1 MEKINKR
8 LVAFGLVVATLFI
21 LLVVQLGS
29 LTLVPNEADATSGGR
44 SIRKIVL
51 KGERGKILDRNGQVL
66 AYNKK
71 SYNIQFLRNTENRT
85 ETGRALD
92 THILWETI
100 RIIEAFGGTTIDT
113 FNIYRRE
120 PGQTDENGNPLP
132 EYYFYWGPGLSEEAQ
147 AKREENW
154 RTNMNVGT
162 KRSVEEIYNYLRRVY
177 QIPEEMPYEDARK
190 LLSIWQEIQLLTW
203 RSYIPVTIAYNV
215 SAETVAAIETRSD
228 ELAGM
233 SASESVVRMYPKS
246 TTAAHTIGYMG
257 KMQSDTQIEALTK
270 LGYSTT
276 DLIGISGVEATMEEY
291 LTGNTTEHQ
300 GSQRVEVDSSGKIIR
315 VLDVTTPS
323 DGDDVVLTL
332 DLELQQ
338 VAETAL
344 EKNIAEI
351 RRDQETHLAAN
362 LESYQKMAPGGD
374 VNNIDL
380 CDSGSAV
387 VIDCKTGELLAL
399 VNSPSYDL
407 NLFTGG
413 ISATDYQALLDD
425 ERNPLFNKA
434 VASKMAPG
442 SVFKMAIALAA
453 LEEGAVRLDE
463 IINDEGYYTTTAE
476 GGSKVGAPKCWVYPN
491 ISKHQD
497 QDVIKALKDSCNYYF
512 FECANRLGIDRI
524 NDWCSR
530 LGLNRK
536 TGIEVNGEAT
546 GQIGGQKVLF
556 DSEGPISGV
565 AYLVYRNIVSM
576 LTGYLERLERT
587 VDKATIESCAEKL
600 VRLVNENTQI
610 GSDIRRIMREE
621 LGIAEAVSSSNGW
634 SSEISSALSEL
645 RWNPMQTVRTGMGQA
660 VVSVTPVEIARYV
673 ASLVNGGNVLELSVI
688 KSIIDASGATVKEFE
703 PNVLWNLNA
712 KQENLD
718 AIKEG
723 MREVVSLEDGGTAS
737 KYFADYKYRDQIGGK
752 TGSAQISASDK
763 NIDLQNTAWF
773 VAFAPYDDPEIV
785 VVVSIPNGWAGA
797 RAYITIQ
804 EVVQFYLDRKTAS
817 ASENLTGTNEL
828 LP

>member
-8 LVAFGLVVATLFI
+8 LVAFGVAVAMLF
-21 LLVVQLGS
+21 LLLIVQLGS
-29 LTLVPNEADATSGGR
+29 LTLSPDESETATGGR
-44 SIRKIVL
+44 SLRRIVL
-51 KGERGKILDRNGQVL
+51 KGERGKILDRNGQLL

-92 THILWETI
+92 TQIIWETI
-100 RIIEAFGGTTIDT
+100 KIIEEFGGTTIDT

-120 PGQTDENGNPLP
+120 PGQVDENGNPLP
-132 EYYFYWGPGLSEEAQ
+132 EFYFYWGSGLSAEAE
-147 AKREENW
+147 AKREQNW

-162 KRSVEEIYNYLRRVY
+162 KRSPEEIYNYLRRVY

-190 LLSIWQEIQLLTW
+190 LLSVWQEIQLLTW
-203 RSYIPVTIAYNV
+203 RSYIPVIIAYNV
-215 SAETVAAIETRSD
+215 SAQTVAKIETRSD
-228 ELAGM
+228 ELVGM

-257 KMQSDTQIEALTK
+257 KMQSEAQIEALTA

-276 DLIGISGVEATMEEY
+276 DLVGVSGVEATMEEY

-315 VLDVTTPS
+315 VLETTAPS

-338 VAETAL
+338 VCEAAL

-351 RRDQETHLAAN
+351 RRDQEEYLAAN
-362 LESYQKMAPGGD
+362 LETYQRVAPGGD

-387 VIDCKTGELLAL
+387 VIDCNTGELLAC

-413 ISATDYQALLDD
+413 ISHADYQTLLNDQ
-425 ERNPLFNKA
+425 RNPLFNKA

-453 LEEGAVRLDE
+453 LEEGVVQLDE

-476 GGSKVGAPKCWVYPN
+476 GGSKVGAPRCWVYPN
-491 ISKHQD
+491 ISRHQN
-497 QDVIKALKDSCNYYF
+497 QNVIKALKDSCNYYF
-512 FECANRLGIDRI
+512 FECANRLGIEKI
-524 NDWCSR
+524 NEWCSK
-530 LGLNRK
+530 LGLDRK
-536 TGIEVNGEAT
+536 TGVEVNGEAT

-556 DSEGPISGV
+556 DNEGSISGV
-565 AYLVYRNIVSM
+565 AYLVYKNIVSM
-576 LTGYLERLERT
+576 LSGYLDKLDRT

-660 VVSVTPVEIARYV
+660 VVSVTPIEIARYV
-673 ASLVNGGNVLELSVI
+673 AALVNGGNVLEISAI
-688 KSIIDASGATVKEFE
+688 KSVIDASGATVKEFE
-703 PNVLWNLNA
+703 PSLLWNLNA
-712 KQENLD
+712 KEENLA

-723 MREVVSLEDGGTAS
+723 MREVISLEDGGTAA

-752 TGSAQISASDK
+752 TGSAQISTSDK
-763 NIDLQNTAWF
+763 NIDLENTAWF

-804 EVVQFYLDRKTAS
+804 EVIQFYLDRNTAS

>member
-1 MEKINKR
+1 MENINKR
-8 LVAFGLVVATLFI
+8 LVAFGAAVAMLF
-21 LLVVQLGS
+21 LLLIVQLGS
-29 LTLVPNEADATSGGR
+29 LTLVPDASDASPGGR
-44 SIRKIVL
+44 SLRTIVL

-92 THILWETI
+92 TQIIWETI
-100 RIIEAFGGTTIDT
+100 RIIESCGGTTIDT
-113 FNIYRRE
+113 FNIYRRQ
-120 PGQTDENGNPLP
+120 PNQVDENGNPLP
-132 EYYFYWGPGLSEEAQ
+132 EYYFYWGSGLSEEAQ
-147 AKREENW
+147 AKREQNW

-162 KRSVEEIYNYLRRVY
+162 KRTPEEIYNYLRRVY

-190 LLSIWQEIQLLTW
+190 LLSVWQEIQLLTW

-215 SAETVAAIETRSD
+215 SAEAVAIIESRSN
-228 ELAGM
+228 ELVGM
-233 SASESVVRMYPKS
+233 SASESTVRMYPKG
-246 TTAAHTIGYMG
+246 TTAAHTIGYLG
-257 KMQSDTQIEALTK
+257 KMQSDAQIEEYTA

-276 DLIGISGVEATMEEY
+276 DLIGISGVESTMERY

-315 VLDVTTPS
+315 VLETTTPT

-332 DLELQQ
+332 DLEIQQ
-338 VAETAL
+338 VAEAAL

-351 RRDQETHLAAN
+351 RRDQEAHLAEN

-374 VNNIDL
+374 VSKIDL

-387 VIDCKTGELLAL
+387 VIDCNTGELLAL

-413 ISATDYQALLDD
+413 ISPADYEALLND

-434 VASKMAPG
+434 IASKMAPG

-453 LEEGAVRLDE
+453 LEEGEVGLDE
-463 IINDEGYYTTTAE
+463 IIDDDGYYTLTAD
-476 GGSKVGAPKCWVYPN
+476 GSTKGAPRCWVYPN
-491 ISKHQD
+491 ISKHQN

-524 NDWCSR
+524 NEWCSK

-536 TGIEVNGEAT
+536 TGVEINGEAT

-556 DSEGPISGV
+556 DNEGPISGV

-576 LTGYLERLERT
+576 LTGYLERLDRT
-587 VDKATIESCAEKL
+587 ADKATIESCAEKL

-634 SSEISSALSEL
+634 SNEISSALSEL

-660 VVSVTPVEIARYV
+660 VVSVTPIEIARYV
-673 ASLVNGGNVLELSVI
+673 AALVNGGNVMELSVI

-703 PNVLWNLNA
+703 PTVLWNLNA
-712 KQENLD
+712 KEENLS

-752 TGSAQISASDK
+752 TGSAQISTSDR
-763 NIDLQNTAWF
+763 NIDLENTAWF
-773 VAFAPYDDPEIV
+773 VAFAPYEDPEIV

-797 RAYITIQ
+797 RAYITVQ
-804 EVVQFYLDRKTAS
+804 EIVQFYLDRKTAS
-817 ASENLTGTNEL
+817 ASENLAGINAL